1 MIFILFLTS
10 LLFSQ
15 YSEPINLENLN
26 SNQNEFGLVY
36 NKFESKYYFHSD
48 RTNTSKFYYF
58 HLLTEREAK
67 YLNNPINTKNDN
79 VSYLRFI
86 NSEEGIFSKFQEYN
100 SQAYLNLFTTSYQK
114 QVWSSGKHISELNK
128 ENFISQSTVSEDGTF
143 IIFVSDLNSESKD
156 TDLFIAYRNQLNGWD
171 TPIALSEINSLGNE
185 ITPYLIGKDTLLF
198 ASDGQGG
205 KGGYDIFLSKKILG
219 KWQRPHPINEINTVS
234 NESDPCAI
242 SLDTI
247 FFSSDRIGGKGKYDL
262 YYTYK
267 MNNKTLD
274 TKLDEVQISFSSFVS
289 NINVKT
295 QTKIK
300 QESLYPYIHF
310 DDDEIDFKNSYKD
323 RNLETLKNVANYI
336 KSGKKINLAVWTK
349 SEVENENE
357 KNSKYITDKRIS
369 YLLDLFT
376 GKYNIK
382 SEQIDVKYFYSTNKI
397 SYFYFYSDDTFLES
411 FVEYDKQI
419 SIEPNDLY
427 YQLEIDPI
435 SACEKYSIELL
446 LNNDS
451 PKQILVG
458 KESPISSK
466 IEFKKLLND
475 ISGSDSLTIR
485 VNLYDVNGNSI
496 SKNYNYTISNSY
508 EKIKEDLKN
517 KISFYL
523 ISTDDIKNK
532 YFYENLVTK
541 IKSNFSKKEL
551 IIESSYNI
559 NSLINTLESIS
570 DLKFKYNL
578 NDELGKEI
586 IIK

>member
-1 MIFILFLTS
+1 MIIILFLTS
-10 LLFSQ
+10 LLLSQ

-48 RTNTSKFYYF
+48 RTNTFKFYYF
-58 HLLTEREAK
+58 HFFTENEAK
-67 YLNNPINTKNDN
+67 YLNNPINTKNYN

-86 NSEEGIFSKFQEYN
+86 NSEEGIFSKFQKYK

-114 QVWSSGKHISELNK
+114 QVWSNGKLISDLNK
-128 ENFISQSTVSEDGTF
+128 DNFYSQATIADDASF
-143 IIFVSDLNSESKD
+143 IIFVSDLYSDSKD

-171 TPIALSEINSLGNE
+171 SPIALSEINSLGNE

-205 KGGYDIFLSKKILG
+205 MGGYDIFLSKKILG
-219 KWQRPHPINEINTVS
+219 KWQRPHPINEINTIS
-234 NESDPCAI
+234 NESDPCAV

-247 FFSSDRIGGKGKYDL
+247 FFSSDRVGGKGKYDL
-262 YYTYK
+262 YYTSK
-267 MNNKTLD
+267 KSSKTLES
-274 TKLDEVQISFSSFVS
+274 KLDEVEISFSSFVS

-336 KSGKKINLAVWTK
+336 KSGKKIYLAVWTK

-369 YLLDLFT
+369 YLLALFKE
-376 GKYNIK
+376 KYNIK
-382 SEQIDVKYFYSTNKI
+382 SEQIEVKYFYSTNKI

-411 FVEYDKQI
+411 FVEYDKQL

-435 SACEKYSIELL
+435 SACEKYTIELML
-446 LNNDS
+446 DNNNS
-451 PKQILVG
+451 KQILVG

-466 IEFKKLLND
+466 IEFKKILNE
-475 ISGSDSLTIR
+475 ISGNDSLTIR
-485 VNLYDVNGNSI
+485 INLYDLSGNSI
-496 SKNYNYTISNSY
+496 SKDYNYTISNSY
-508 EKIKEDLKN
+508 EKIKEDEKER
-517 KISFYL
+517 ISFYL
-523 ISTDDIKNK
+523 MSLEDIKSNE
-532 YFYENLVTK
+532 FYENLINK
-541 IKSNFSKKEL
+541 IKSKYSKKDFK
-551 IIESSYNI
+551 IESSYNI
-559 NSLINTLESIS
+559 NNLIKTLESIS
-570 DLKFKYNL
+570 DLKFKYEL
-578 NDELGKEI
+578 KDELGKEI
-586 IIK
+586 RIK